1 MKKKLNPGLNDLT
14 LTFVSAI
21 CIVFLGIYVLLLAT
35 DFGQSFTTEGYR
47 RHQIDVHSEPVPNM
61 LLVDAQGVQQHL
73 QDSIIQD
80 GRFVILDF
88 FYTSCTAIC
97 ITQAGIFNALQEK
110 IKTQQL
116 EDRVRLV
123 SISFDPKHD
132 DSKVVQQ
139 YASRVRADSSVWS
152 LLTLQNSVDLKSLLD
167 SFGIYVIKVPPFG
180 DLDHNTSF
188 HLIDPKGS
196 LIKISSLEDSDDLLS
211 IVKIKIKHE

>member
-1 MKKKLNPGLNDLT
+1 MKKKLNPGLSDLT

-35 DFGQSFTTEGYR
+35 DFGRSFTTEGFR

-61 LLVDAQGVQQHL
+61 LLVDSQGIKQHL

-88 FYTSCTAIC
+88 FYTSCRTIC
-97 ITQAGIFNALQEK
+97 IAQAAIFNSLQEK
-110 IKTQQL
+110 IKAQQL

-123 SISFDPKHD
+123 SVSFDPKQD
-132 DSKVVQQ
+132 DFKAIQQ
-139 YASRVRADSSVWS
+139 YASRVKADSSVWS
-152 LLTLQNSVDLKSLLD
+152 LLTLNSSHELKSLLD

-180 DLDHNTSF
+180 DLDHNASF
-188 HLIDPKGS
+188 HLIDPKGN
-196 LIKISSLEDSDDLLS
+196 LIKISSLDDADDLLS
-211 IVKIKIKHE
+211 IVKIKTKHE